1 MVYQNLNK
9 GEAVV
14 DAEGFPTDYL
24 MRLLQR
30 RGKGQT
36 TVEGRVDV
44 IEANYV
50 AKSRL
55 LSTTSPL
62 AGGGDLSADRTFSI
76 IDSGVTAGTYT
87 LATITVNAKG
97 LITSAS
103 SGTVVGVTDGDKG
116 DITVSGTGT
125 VWTIDNL
132 AVTTGKIADDAVTY
146 AKMQNV
152 SAASRI
158 LGRGSAAGAGNAE
171 ELTLGAGL
179 SLTGTVLASTITQ
192 YTDEMARDAL
202 GTALVAGTGITVT
215 PDDGADTITI
225 ASTITQYTDEMAR
238 DALGTALVAGTDITI
253 TVDDGA
259 NTITIDSTA
268 SGGGGG
274 GSSLGFDGGGN
285 ISAVAVKGETAG
297 AAGTGAF
304 TPSTASTGFRAWSS
318 VHAGWAGLVRFEEG
332 SDWELSFSYWDGTTL
347 TRTLYAS
354 STASLLS
361 LTADATATLIND
373 LESLFSASEYGDW
386 RGAIPNIASS
396 SVTAIGAASW
406 PQTGAGG
413 LNLANTNVL
422 TMMPAVQYTS
432 ATTANA
438 QSGISSSAALV
449 MSSSTAER
457 GGWTFTCSVGAT
469 QLPTGP
475 RFMFGLVASP
485 PTASTEPGNGVGDYA
500 CFAKD
505 STDTN
510 LQFLVNSNSGGGT
523 KVDTGIELVIN
534 RRYDMFIWNDAGSTA
549 INALL
554 LERDTGAMYY
564 GTASS
569 DVPNSG
575 TGLPARAVG
584 GLNGTNTGTALIMRV
599 GKIMLRQGR

>member
-1 MVYQNLNK
+1 MTYQNLNI
-9 GEAVV
+9 GEPIV
-14 DAEGFPTDYL
+14 DRDGYPTAYL

-36 TVEGRVDV
+36 AVEDRVDI

-103 SGTVVGVTDGDKG
+103 SGAIVGVTDGDKG

-158 LGRGSAAGAGNAE
+158 LGRGSAAGAGNVE
-171 ELTLGAGL
+171 EMTLGAGL

-202 GTALVAGTGITVT
+202 GAALVAGTGVTVT
-215 PDDGADTITI
+215 VDDGADTITI

-268 SGGGGG
+268 AGGGG
-274 GSSLGFDGGGN
+274 GSSSGFDGAGN
-285 ISAVAVKGETAG
+285 PSAVFVKGETAG

-318 VHAGWAGLVRFEEG
+318 VHTGWVGVVRFEDG
-332 SDWELSFSYWDGTTL
+332 SAWELSFSYWNGTTL
-347 TRTLYAS
+347 TRTLYES
-354 STASLLS
+354 STGSLLD
-361 LTADATATLIND
+361 LTADATATLIN
-373 LESLFSASEYGDW
+373 SLKGWFIGPDGFKYLGW
-386 RGAIPNIASS
+386 TTRIGASS
-396 SVTAIGAASW
+396 PTPNPLTPSALGSAAGVN
-406 PQTGAGG
+406 P
-413 LNLANTNVL
+413 ANTNFL
-422 TMMPAVQYTS
+422 TMQPRVQYTS

-438 QSGISSSAALV
+438 QAGTTNSGRVAIV
-449 MSSSTAER
+449 STTSTF
-457 GGWTFTCSVGAT
+457 GGWVFNSEFGAS
-469 QLPTGP
+469 QIPTGP
-475 RFMFGLVASP
+475 RFFVGLRDSGL
-485 PTASTEPGNGVGDYA
+485 TASAEPSA
-500 CFAKD
+500 FTSHIAAIAKD

-510 LQFLVNSNSGGGT
+510 LHLVVNDNSGAGSKT
-523 KVDTGIELVIN
+523 DTGIALAA
-534 RRYDMFIWNDAGSTA
+534 NDWFDVYLWQDCASTTV
-549 INALL
+549 NALVVKL
-554 LERDTGAMYY
+554 NDGSMYY
-564 GTASS
+564 GSTSS
-569 DVPNSG
+569 NVPTNGALLSPDCYGGLSG
-575 TGLPARAVG
+575 T
-584 GLNGTNTGTALIMRV
+584 TGTALIFHV
-599 GKIMLRQGR
+599 GHVMVKAGRR